1 MATAL
6 ANAYIQVIPS
16 TNKLQQGIDKALN
29 GGSASKAGSKW
40 GKGFAS
46 TVGKVI
52 AAAGIGKIISDALS
66 ARGTFEQLS
75 GGVEKIFDSMD
86 TSQIY
91 ADANEAYKN
100 LNMSANQY
108 LETINDVGAAFSAS
122 MGDEKAYATAKTGLQ
137 AIADYASGTGKN
149 VDVLKEKFAMITRST
164 SSYQSIA
171 DQFSGILPATSKDF
185 LAQAQAAGILS
196 DSYTALTQVP
206 IDEYQEAVSL
216 MLERGTEALNL
227 TGNTAAEAEQTLTG
241 SLSALKAVWQNFLTG
256 TAGGADLA
264 RAIVPAIKNV
274 ARVLLEML
282 PELARG
288 VWELIRELYPIVR
301 EKVSELISKIPE
313 FAAELPGKIREIG
326 DRVAEALP
334 GILEKIKTTVTDALR
349 SIIEIIPNEY
359 LPLVAGILAALGT
372 VAGYIAGASF
382 VGKIINAGRQI
393 IGGLKKLWAVLSA
406 NPIVLIVALVVG
418 LIAAFITAY
427 KTNDEFRAK
436 VDAVWSAVK
445 TTVVNA
451 INAVKSFITVTVP
464 ETVNKVI
471 EFFKALPEAALQLAR
486 DFINNIVATL
496 TGLVLDIY
504 NAGKEIITNLV
515 DGAKSIFSN
524 LVNLGQDVV
533 DKIKEGISN
542 AWSGLTSW
550 FENLW
555 NNLFNRK
562 ATISV
567 DQNGATAQ
575 PYRTGLEYVPY
586 DGFPAILHRGE
597 SVLTRAEA
605 KEWRDGKN
613 SGGVVINQTINTPVQ
628 TPVELA
634 ATTSAYFRQARW
646 AMI

>member
-206 IDEYQEAVSL
+206 IDEYQEAVAL

-264 RAIVPAIKNV
+264 RAIVPAIKNIGKVVMDILPDLIEAIPTLLFEVGGAIV
-274 ARVLLEML
+274 A
-282 PELARG
+282 
-288 VWELIRELYPIVR
+288 
-301 EKVSELISKIPE
+301 
-313 FAAELPGKIREIG
+313 
-326 DRVAEALP
+326 ALP
-334 GILEKIKTTVTDALR
+334 AVWDALKNAFTEICTRLRAVFEEHIPGVVKVWDKIK
-349 SIIEIIPNEY
+349 E
-359 LPLVAGILAALGT
+359 
-372 VAGYIAGASF
+372 GA
-382 VGKIINAGRQI
+382 
-393 IGGLKKLWAVLSA
+393 
-406 NPIVLIVALVVG
+406 
-418 LIAAFITAY
+418 
-427 KTNDEFRAK
+427 
-436 VDAVWSAVK
+436 
-445 TTVVNA
+445 VNA
-451 INAVKSFITVTVP
+451 FNGVKNFITVTVP

-555 NNLFNRK
+555 DNLFNRK

-605 KEWRDGKN
+605 KEWRDGKS